1 VVTLTPEII
10 VSRKGIKKIRRFLRL
25 VMAVAISATLICVSL
40 AQNAW
45 ASEPSGKC
53 IYLANPLGFSETGTQ
68 FIQQVL
74 LPELNRLGRQVINPF
89 DLVDVKRIQ
98 EIRAMPAGSARI
110 EAWRALNAEIG
121 KTNEKTID
129 SCDIVFAVL
138 DGADVDSGTASEI
151 GYAYAKQKLIM
162 GYRGDFRLS
171 SDNEGGI
178 VNLQVEHFIHASG
191 GTIVSKASEIA
202 EAFSSLVS
210 KK

>member
-1 VVTLTPEII
+1 
-10 VSRKGIKKIRRFLRL
+10 
-25 VMAVAISATLICVSL
+25 MAVAISATLICVSL

-171 SDNEGGI
+171 SDNEGGLSTYRS
-178 VNLQVEHFIHASG
+178 N
-191 GTIVSKASEIA
+191 T
-202 EAFSSLVS
+202 SSMQAVGRSFRKPPKSPKLS
-210 KK
+210 LRWCPRNNSRRLRTD